1 MGKLLFWIIVLG
13 VAWLVLRYLVM
24 RGRSVASTE
33 PAARAQVPAEAM
45 LQCAWCGVHMPASE
59 AVSAADGRV
68 YCGREHLDAA
78 HNAAGS

>member
-1 MGKLLFWIIVLG
+1 
-13 VAWLVLRYLVM
+13 M
-24 RGRSVASTE
+24 RGRKVASPE
-33 PAARAQVPAEAM
+33 PAAPAPAAPAQAPAEAM